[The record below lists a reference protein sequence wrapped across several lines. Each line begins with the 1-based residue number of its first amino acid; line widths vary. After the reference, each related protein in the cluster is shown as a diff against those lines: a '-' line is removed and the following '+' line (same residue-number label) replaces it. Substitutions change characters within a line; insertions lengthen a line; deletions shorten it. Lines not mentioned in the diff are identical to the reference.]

1 MSQPAPLQ
9 PMGYPPQDS
18 QPQFQQQQQYPGATA
33 VPIDAANNPGMKTE
47 EGNPT
52 HYFLFGLLLGFCI
65 SIWSIVVFFI
75 LQHLQKGS
83 PLLRKKYLIG
93 AGIGIGVQIALI
105 IGIRVLYIFIY

>member
-9 PMGYPPQDS
+9 PMGYPSQHS
-18 QPQFQQQQQYPGATA
+18 QPQVQQQPYAGETS
-33 VPIDAANNPGMKTE
+33 VPIDVANNPGITTE

-65 SIWSIVVFFI
+65 SLWSLLVFFF
-75 LQHLQKGS
+75 LQHFQKGS